1 MLKTFLGVRDRATDA
16 DNRLKKVRSMSDA
29 DERVR
34 QAARIAQRRPRG
46 GGAPPRGPR
55 PDDHGNGGRGGG
67 GRDTS
72 GRGWPVR
79 IALAAVAALAIGA
92 GAYFGLAG
100 GGDAVSAQDAA
111 SRTAAYQAL
120 VAGGGMPL
128 RLVTAAEV
136 DDAIA
141 SLPDSVSP
149 AQRAELRE
157 AVDHGQVRL
166 AWLTLWDTQ
175 AQDGDVLRFESAA
188 SFPVD
193 VTALNAKTTIAV
205 PFPADG
211 VVKVTGVRDGGGGIT
226 IALESGAAHIDWP
239 TMQPGDTLNLP
250 VTPGY

>member
-1 MLKTFLGVRDRATDA
+1 
-16 DNRLKKVRSMSDA
+16 MSDA
-29 DERVR
+29 NERAR
-34 QAARIAQRRPRG
+34 QAARIARRRPQG
-46 GGAPPRGPR
+46 GGPPPRDPR
-55 PDDHGNGGRGGG
+55 PDDHGDGGGGG
-67 GRDTS
+67 GRGLGGG
-72 GRGWPVR
+72 GRGWPIR

-100 GGDAVSAQDAA
+100 GGDSVSAQDAA

-136 DDAIA
+136 DGAIA

-149 AQRAELRE
+149 EQRTELRE

-175 AQDGDVLRFESAA
+175 AEDGDVLRFESAA

-211 VVKVTGVRDGGGGIT
+211 MVKVTGVRDGGGGIT